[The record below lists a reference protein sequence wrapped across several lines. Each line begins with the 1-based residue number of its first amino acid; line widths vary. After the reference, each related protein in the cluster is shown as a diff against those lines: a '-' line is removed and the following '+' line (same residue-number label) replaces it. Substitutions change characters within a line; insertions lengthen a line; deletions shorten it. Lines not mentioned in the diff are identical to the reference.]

1 MSVNVVRTVDG
12 WWRLDG
18 DRAIRIDTTAETT
31 RELLADRGA
40 ITGASGAATSVG
52 ELELVSPITAP
63 CRVVAQLLNYR
74 SHAIDAGSDPKTL
87 QPTFFRKSS
96 ASISGPF
103 DPIRQPPEVALLD
116 YEIELGIVIGAEI
129 PIGTTVTD
137 DNLSDYVAG
146 VVVAN
151 DVSAREIQLTK
162 VQVYESKSYPTFT
175 PLGPRLVLLDNDE
188 LRRIPELHM
197 TLAVNGETR
206 QDQTIGND
214 LITPPAEALTRLAR
228 FQNMTAGDVLLT
240 GTPIGTAIS
249 APPKFVQKIGEL
261 IPPALKWKFFF
272 ARQAK
277 NPKYLSVDDVVTAG
291 IRTADSAIDLGTQRT
306 VVR

>member
-1 MSVNVVRTVDG
+1 MPINIIRTTDN

-18 DRAIRIDTTAETT
+18 DHAVRIDTDAQSTGA
-31 RELLADRGA
+31 LLADRA
-40 ITGASGAATSVG
+40 SIDAASGAGKNVG
-52 ELELVSPITAP
+52 ELHLVSPVTAP

-74 SHAIDAGSDPKTL
+74 SHAIDTGSDPNTL

-96 ASISGPF
+96 ASISGPN
-103 DPIRQPPEVALLD
+103 DPIRQPPEVTLLD
-116 YEIELGIVIGAEI
+116 YEIELGVVVGTEI
-129 PIGTTVTD
+129 PVGTTITD
-137 DNLSDYVAG
+137 DNLSNYVAG
-146 VVVAN
+146 FVVAN
-151 DVSAREIQLTK
+151 DVSAREVQLTK

-175 PLGPRLVLLDNDE
+175 PLGPRLVLLTNDE
-188 LRRIPELHM
+188 LRRLPELRM

-206 QDQTIGND
+206 QDQIIGDD

-249 APPKFVQKIGEL
+249 APPRVIQKVGEL
-261 IPPALKWKFFF
+261 VPPALKWKFFF

-277 NPKYLSVDDVVTAG
+277 NPRYLLVDDVVTATIG
-291 IRTADSAIDLGTQRT
+291 TPDGSIDLGEQRT
-306 VVR
+306 IVQ

>member
-1 MSVNVVRTVDG
+1 MSVNVVRTIDG

-18 DRAIRIDTTAETT
+18 DRAIRIETTAETT
-31 RELLADRGA
+31 RELLADRDA
-40 ITGASGAATSVG
+40 ITGTSGAGSSVD
-52 ELELVSPITAP
+52 ELELVSPVTTP

-74 SHAIDAGSDPKTL
+74 SHAIDAGSDPNTL

-96 ASISGPF
+96 ASVSGPF

-137 DNLSDYVAG
+137 ENLSDYVAG
-146 VVVAN
+146 VIVAN

-249 APPKFVQKIGEL
+249 APPKAVQKIGEL

-277 NPKYLSVDDVVTAG
+277 NPKYLSVDDVITAG
-291 IRTADSAIDLGTQRT
+291 IKTADGVIDLGAQET

>member
-1 MSVNVVRTVDG
+1 MPVNVIRTADA

-18 DRAIRIDTTAETT
+18 DRAIEIETTAETT
-31 RELLADRGA
+31 GQLLADRDA
-40 ITGASGAATSVG
+40 ITAASGPGTNVA
-52 ELELVSPITAP
+52 ELELVSPVTAP

-96 ASISGPF
+96 ASISGPN

-116 YEIELGIVIGAEI
+116 YEIELGVVIGAEI

-137 DNLSDYVAG
+137 GTLAKYVAG
-146 VVVAN
+146 LVVAN

-197 TLAVNGETR
+197 SLAVNGESR

-249 APPKFVQKIGEL
+249 APPKFVQKVGEL

-277 NPKYLSVDDVVTAG
+277 NPKYLSVDDVITAS
-291 IRTADSAIDLGTQRT
+291 IRTADGAIDLGIQRT

>member
-18 DRAIRIDTTAETT
+18 DRAIRIDTEAETT

-40 ITGASGAATSVG
+40 ITGASGAGTSVG
-52 ELELVSPITAP
+52 ELELVSPITTP

-74 SHAIDAGSDPKTL
+74 SHAIDAGSDPNTL

-96 ASISGPF
+96 ASVSGPF
-103 DPIRQPPEVALLD
+103 DPIRQPAEVALLD
-116 YEIELGIVIGAEI
+116 YEIELGIVVGAEI

-249 APPKFVQKIGEL
+249 APPRVVQKIGEL

-277 NPKYLSVDDVVTAG
+277 NPKYLSVDDVITAG
-291 IRTADSAIDLGTQRT
+291 IKTADGDIDLGTQET

>member
-1 MSVNVVRTVDG
+1 MSVNVVRTIDG

-18 DRAIRIDTTAETT
+18 DRAIRIETTAETT
-31 RELLADRGA
+31 RELLADRDA
-40 ITGASGAATSVG
+40 ITGASGAGASVD
-52 ELELVSPITAP
+52 ELELVSPVTTP

-74 SHAIDAGSDPKTL
+74 SHAIDAGSDPNTL
-87 QPTFFRKSS
+87 QPTFFRKFS
-96 ASISGPF
+96 ASVSGPF

-116 YEIELGIVIGAEI
+116 YEIELGIVVGAEI

-137 DNLSDYVAG
+137 ENLSDYVAG
-146 VVVAN
+146 VIVAN

-228 FQNMTAGDVLLT
+228 FQNMAAGDVLLT

-249 APPKFVQKIGEL
+249 APPKIVQKIGEL

-277 NPKYLSVDDVVTAG
+277 NPDYLSVDDVITAG
-291 IRTADSAIDLGTQRT
+291 IRTADGAIDLGMQET

>member
-1 MSVNVVRTVDG
+1 MSVNVVRTADG

-18 DRAIRIDTTAETT
+18 DRAVEIDTMAETT
-31 RELLADRGA
+31 RELLADRGV
-40 ITGASGAATSVG
+40 ITGASGAGTSVG
-52 ELELVSPITAP
+52 ELELVSPITTP

-74 SHAIDAGSDPKTL
+74 SHAIDAGSDPSTL

-96 ASISGPF
+96 ASVSGPF

-206 QDQTIGND
+206 QDLTIGND

-249 APPKFVQKIGEL
+249 APPRIVQKIGEL

-277 NPKYLSVDDVVTAG
+277 NPKYLSVDDVITAG
-291 IRTADSAIDLGTQRT
+291 IKTADGGIDLGTQET

>member
-1 MSVNVVRTVDG
+1 MPVNVIRTADA

-18 DRAIRIDTTAETT
+18 DRAIEIETSAETT
-31 RELLADRGA
+31 GQLLADRDA
-40 ITGASGAATSVG
+40 ITAASGPGTGVA
-52 ELELVSPITAP
+52 ELELVSPVTAP

-96 ASISGPF
+96 ASISGPN

-116 YEIELGIVIGAEI
+116 YEIELGVVVGAEI

-137 DNLSDYVAG
+137 DTLSKYVAG
-146 VVVAN
+146 LVVAN

-197 TLAVNGETR
+197 SLAVNGESR

-249 APPKFVQKIGEL
+249 APPKFVQKVGEL

-277 NPKYLSVDDVVTAG
+277 NPNYLSVDDVITAS
-291 IRTADSAIDLGTQRT
+291 IRTADGAIDLGTQRT

>member
-18 DRAIRIDTTAETT
+18 DRAIRIDTEAETT

-40 ITGASGAATSVG
+40 ITGASGSGKSVD
-52 ELELVSPITAP
+52 ELELVSPITTP

-74 SHAIDAGSDPKTL
+74 SHAIDAGSDPNTL

-96 ASISGPF
+96 ASVSGPF
-103 DPIRQPPEVALLD
+103 DPIRQPAEVALLD
-116 YEIELGIVIGAEI
+116 YEIELGIVLGAEI
-129 PIGTTVTD
+129 PIGTTVTEN
-137 DNLSDYVAG
+137 NLSDYVAG

-249 APPKFVQKIGEL
+249 APPRVVQKIGEL

-277 NPKYLSVDDVVTAG
+277 NPKYLSVDDVITAG
-291 IRTADSAIDLGTQRT
+291 IKTSDGTIDLGTQET

>member
-1 MSVNVVRTVDG
+1 MPVNVIRTAG
-12 WWRLDG
+12 AWWRLDG
-18 DRAIRIDTTAETT
+18 DRAIEIDTTAETT
-31 RELLADRGA
+31 GQLLADRDA
-40 ITGASGAATSVG
+40 ITAASGPGTDVA

-96 ASISGPF
+96 ASISGPN

-116 YEIELGIVIGAEI
+116 YEIELGVVVGEEI

-137 DNLSDYVAG
+137 DTLSKYVAG
-146 VVVAN
+146 LVVAN

-197 TLAVNGETR
+197 SLAVNGESR

-249 APPKFVQKIGEL
+249 APPKFVQKVGEL

-291 IRTADSAIDLGTQRT
+291 IRTADGTIDLGLQRT

>member
-1 MSVNVVRTVDG
+1 MSVNIIRTADG

-18 DRAIRIDTTAETT
+18 DQAVRIDTAAKSTG
-31 RELLADRGA
+31 ELLADRTA
-40 ITGASGAATSVG
+40 IDAASGDGKDVS

-74 SHAIDAGSDPKTL
+74 SHALDTGADPNTL

-96 ASISGPF
+96 ASISGPN

-116 YEIELGIVIGAEI
+116 YEIELGVVVGADI

-137 DNLSDYVAG
+137 DNLASYVAG
-146 VVVAN
+146 FVVAN

-188 LRRIPELHM
+188 LRRLPELRM
-197 TLAVNGETR
+197 TLAVNGEIR
-206 QDQTIGND
+206 QDQTIGDD
-214 LITPPAEALTRLAR
+214 LITPPAEAFTRLAR

-249 APPKFVQKIGEL
+249 APPKAIQKIGEL
-261 IPPALKWKFFF
+261 VPPALKWKFFF

-277 NPKYLSVDDVVTAG
+277 NPKYLSVDDIVTAT
-291 IRTADSAIDLGTQRT
+291 IRTPDGSIDLGTQET

>member
-1 MSVNVVRTVDG
+1 MSVNVVRTIDG

-18 DRAIRIDTTAETT
+18 DRAIRIETTAATT
-31 RELLADRGA
+31 RELLADRDA
-40 ITGASGAATSVG
+40 ITGASGAGSSVD
-52 ELELVSPITAP
+52 ELELVSPVTTP

-74 SHAIDAGSDPKTL
+74 SHAIDAGSDPNTL

-96 ASISGPF
+96 ASVSGPF

-116 YEIELGIVIGAEI
+116 YEIELGIVVGAEI

-137 DNLSDYVAG
+137 ENLSDYVAG
-146 VVVAN
+146 VIVAN

-249 APPKFVQKIGEL
+249 APPKIVQKIGEL

-277 NPKYLSVDDVVTAG
+277 NPDYLSVDDVITAG
-291 IRTADSAIDLGTQRT
+291 IKTADGAIDLGMQET

>member
-1 MSVNVVRTVDG
+1 MPVNVIRTADA

-18 DRAIRIDTTAETT
+18 DRAIEIDTTAETT
-31 RELLADRGA
+31 GQLLGDRDA
-40 ITGASGAATSVG
+40 ITAASGPGTSVA
-52 ELELVSPITAP
+52 ELELVSPVTAP

-96 ASISGPF
+96 ASISGPN

-116 YEIELGIVIGAEI
+116 YEIELGVVVGAEI

-137 DNLSDYVAG
+137 DTLSKYVAG
-146 VVVAN
+146 LVVAN

-197 TLAVNGETR
+197 SLAVNGESR

-249 APPKFVQKIGEL
+249 APPKFVQKVGEL

-277 NPKYLSVDDVVTAG
+277 NPKYLSVDDVITAS
-291 IRTADSAIDLGTQRT
+291 IRTADGAIDLGMQRT

>member
-1 MSVNVVRTVDG
+1 MSVNIIRTADG

-18 DRAIRIDTTAETT
+18 DQAVRIDTTAQTT
-31 RELLADRGA
+31 GHLLADRAA
-40 ITGASGAATSVG
+40 IDAASGTGTSVS
-52 ELELVSPITAP
+52 ELELISPITAP

-74 SHAIDAGSDPKTL
+74 SHAIDAGWDPKTL

-96 ASISGPF
+96 ASISGPN

-116 YEIELGIVIGAEI
+116 YEIELGVVVGADI

-137 DNLSDYVAG
+137 NDLASYVAG
-146 VVVAN
+146 FVVAN

-175 PLGPRLVLLDNDE
+175 PLGPRLVLLDKDE
-188 LRRIPELHM
+188 LRRLPELRM
-197 TLAVNGETR
+197 TLAVNGEIR
-206 QDQTIGND
+206 QDQTIGDD
-214 LITPPAEALTRLAR
+214 LITPPAEAFSRLAR

-249 APPKFVQKIGEL
+249 APPKAIQKIGEL
-261 IPPALKWKFFF
+261 VPPALKWKFFF

-277 NPKYLSVDDVVTAG
+277 NPKYLSVDDVVTAT
-291 IRTADSAIDLGTQRT
+291 IRTPDGSIDLGTQET
-306 VVR
+306 IVR

>member
-1 MSVNVVRTVDG
+1 
-12 WWRLDG
+12 
-18 DRAIRIDTTAETT
+18 
-31 RELLADRGA
+31 
-40 ITGASGAATSVG
+40 
-52 ELELVSPITAP
+52 
-63 CRVVAQLLNYR
+63 
-74 SHAIDAGSDPKTL
+74 
-87 QPTFFRKSS
+87 
-96 ASISGPF
+96 
-103 DPIRQPPEVALLD
+103 
-116 YEIELGIVIGAEI
+116 
-129 PIGTTVTD
+129 
-137 DNLSDYVAG
+137 
-146 VVVAN
+146 VAN

-197 TLAVNGETR
+197 SLAVNGESR

-214 LITPPAEALTRLAR
+214 LITPPADALTRLAR

-249 APPKFVQKIGEL
+249 APPRIVQKIGEL

-272 ARQAK
+272 ARQVK
-277 NPKYLSVDDVVTAG
+277 NPKYLSVDDVVTAS
-291 IRTADSAIDLGTQRT
+291 IRTADGTIDLGTQRT

>member
-1 MSVNVVRTVDG
+1 MSVNVVRTIDG

-18 DRAIRIDTTAETT
+18 DRAIRIETTAETT
-31 RELLADRGA
+31 RELLADRDA
-40 ITGASGAATSVG
+40 ITGASGAGSSVD
-52 ELELVSPITAP
+52 ELELVSPVTTP

-74 SHAIDAGSDPKTL
+74 SHAIDAGSDPNTL

-96 ASISGPF
+96 ASVSGPF

-116 YEIELGIVIGAEI
+116 YEIELGIVVGAEI

-137 DNLSDYVAG
+137 ENLSDYVAG
-146 VVVAN
+146 VIVAN

-214 LITPPAEALTRLAR
+214 LITPPAEALTGLAR

-249 APPKFVQKIGEL
+249 APPKFVQKVGEL

-277 NPKYLSVDDVVTAG
+277 NPKYLSVDDIITAS
-291 IRTADSAIDLGTQRT
+291 IRTADGAVDLGTQRT

>member
-1 MSVNVVRTVDG
+1 MPVNVIRTADA

-18 DRAIRIDTTAETT
+18 DRAIEIDTTAETT
-31 RELLADRGA
+31 GQLLGDRDA
-40 ITGASGAATSVG
+40 ITAASGPGTSVA
-52 ELELVSPITAP
+52 ELELVSPVTAP

-116 YEIELGIVIGAEI
+116 YEIELGVVVGAEI

-137 DNLSDYVAG
+137 DTLSKYVAG
-146 VVVAN
+146 LVVAN

-197 TLAVNGETR
+197 SLAVNGESR

-249 APPKFVQKIGEL
+249 APPKFVQKVGEL

-277 NPKYLSVDDVVTAG
+277 NPKYLSVDDVITAS
-291 IRTADSAIDLGTQRT
+291 IRTADGAIDLGMQRT

>member
-18 DRAIRIDTTAETT
+18 DRAVRIDTEAETT

-40 ITGASGAATSVG
+40 ITGASGAGTSVD
-52 ELELVSPITAP
+52 ELELVSPITTP

-74 SHAIDAGSDPKTL
+74 SHAIDAGSDPNTL
-87 QPTFFRKSS
+87 QPAFFRKSS
-96 ASISGPF
+96 ASVSGPF
-103 DPIRQPPEVALLD
+103 DPIRQPAEVALLD
-116 YEIELGIVIGAEI
+116 YEIELGIVLGAEI
-129 PIGTTVTD
+129 PVGTTVTD

-249 APPKFVQKIGEL
+249 APPRIVQKIGEL

-277 NPKYLSVDDVVTAG
+277 NPKYLSVDDVITAG
-291 IRTADSAIDLGTQRT
+291 IRTTDGTIDLGTQET

>member
-1 MSVNVVRTVDG
+1 MSVNVVRTADG

-74 SHAIDAGSDPKTL
+74 SHAVDAGSDPKTL

-96 ASISGPF
+96 ASISGPN

>member
-1 MSVNVVRTVDG
+1 MSVNVVRTIDG

-18 DRAIRIDTTAETT
+18 DRAIRIETTAETT
-31 RELLADRGA
+31 RELLADRDA
-40 ITGASGAATSVG
+40 ITGASGAGSSVD
-52 ELELVSPITAP
+52 ELELVSPVTTP

-74 SHAIDAGSDPKTL
+74 SHAIDAGSDPNTL

-96 ASISGPF
+96 ASVSGPF

-116 YEIELGIVIGAEI
+116 YEIELGIVVGAEI

-137 DNLSDYVAG
+137 ENLSDYVAG
-146 VVVAN
+146 VIVAN

-249 APPKFVQKIGEL
+249 APPKIVQKIGEL

-277 NPKYLSVDDVVTAG
+277 NPDYLSVDDVITAG
-291 IRTADSAIDLGTQRT
+291 IKTADGAIDLGTQET

>member
-1 MSVNVVRTVDG
+1 MSVNVVRTIDG

-18 DRAIRIDTTAETT
+18 DRAIRIETTAETT
-31 RELLADRGA
+31 RELLADRDA
-40 ITGASGAATSVG
+40 ITGASGAGSSVD
-52 ELELVSPITAP
+52 ELELVSPVTTP

-74 SHAIDAGSDPKTL
+74 SHAIDAGSDPNTL

-96 ASISGPF
+96 ASVSGPF

-137 DNLSDYVAG
+137 ENLSDYVAG
-146 VVVAN
+146 VIVAN

-249 APPKFVQKIGEL
+249 APPKAVQKIGEL

-277 NPKYLSVDDVVTAG
+277 NPKYLSVDDVITAG
-291 IRTADSAIDLGTQRT
+291 IKTADGVIDLGAQET

>member
-1 MSVNVVRTVDG
+1 MSVNVVRTIDG

-18 DRAIRIDTTAETT
+18 DRAIRIETTAETT
-31 RELLADRGA
+31 RELLADRDA
-40 ITGASGAATSVG
+40 ITGASGAGASVD
-52 ELELVSPITAP
+52 ELELVSPVTTP

-74 SHAIDAGSDPKTL
+74 SHAIDAGSDPNTL

-96 ASISGPF
+96 ASVSGPF

-116 YEIELGIVIGAEI
+116 YEIELGIVVGAEI

-137 DNLSDYVAG
+137 ENLSDYVAG
-146 VVVAN
+146 VIVAN

-249 APPKFVQKIGEL
+249 APPKIVQKIGEL

-277 NPKYLSVDDVVTAG
+277 NPDYLSVDDVITAG
-291 IRTADSAIDLGTQRT
+291 IRTADGAIDLGMQET

>member
-1 MSVNVVRTVDG
+1 MPVNVIRTTDA
-12 WWRLDG
+12 WWRLEG
-18 DRAIRIDTTAETT
+18 DRAFRIETTAETT
-31 RELLADRGA
+31 RELLADRDA
-40 ITGASGAATSVG
+40 ITSASGPSTSVD
-52 ELELVSPITAP
+52 ELELVSPVTAP

-96 ASISGPF
+96 ASISGPY

-116 YEIELGIVIGAEI
+116 YEIELGIVIDAEI

-137 DNLSDYVAG
+137 ENLSDFVAG
-146 VVVAN
+146 VIVAN

-188 LRRIPELHM
+188 LRRIPELNM

-249 APPKFVQKIGEL
+249 APPKVVQKIGEL

-277 NPKYLSVDDVVTAG
+277 NPKYLSVDDVITAG
-291 IRTADSAIDLGTQRT
+291 IRTADGAIDLGMQET

>member
-1 MSVNVVRTVDG
+1 MSVNVVRTIDG

-18 DRAIRIDTTAETT
+18 DRAIRIETTAETT
-31 RELLADRGA
+31 RELLADREA
-40 ITGASGAATSVG
+40 ITGASGAGSSVD
-52 ELELVSPITAP
+52 ELELVSPVTTP

-74 SHAIDAGSDPKTL
+74 SHAIDAGSDPNTL

-116 YEIELGIVIGAEI
+116 YEIELGIVVGAEI

-137 DNLSDYVAG
+137 ENLSDYVAG
-146 VVVAN
+146 VIVAN

-249 APPKFVQKIGEL
+249 APPKIVQKIGEL

-277 NPKYLSVDDVVTAG
+277 NPDYLSVDDVITAG
-291 IRTADSAIDLGTQRT
+291 IRTADGAIDLGMQET

>member
-1 MSVNVVRTVDG
+1 MSVNVVRTIDG

-18 DRAIRIDTTAETT
+18 DRAIRIETTAETT
-31 RELLADRGA
+31 RELLADRDA
-40 ITGASGAATSVG
+40 ITGASGAGSSVD
-52 ELELVSPITAP
+52 ELELVSPVTTP

-74 SHAIDAGSDPKTL
+74 SHAIDAGYDPNTL

-96 ASISGPF
+96 ASVSGPF

-116 YEIELGIVIGAEI
+116 YEIELGIVVGAEI

-137 DNLSDYVAG
+137 ENLSDYVAG
-146 VVVAN
+146 VIVAN

-197 TLAVNGETR
+197 TLAVNGDTR

-214 LITPPAEALTRLAR
+214 LIIPPAEALTMLAR

-249 APPKFVQKIGEL
+249 APPKIVQKIGEL

-277 NPKYLSVDDVVTAG
+277 NPDYLSVDDVITAG
-291 IRTADSAIDLGTQRT
+291 IRTADGAIDLGMQET

>member
-1 MSVNVVRTVDG
+1 MPVNVIRTAG
-12 WWRLDG
+12 AWWRLDG
-18 DRAIRIDTTAETT
+18 DRAIEIETSAETT
-31 RELLADRGA
+31 GQLLADRDA
-40 ITGASGAATSVG
+40 ITAASGPGADVA

-96 ASISGPF
+96 ASISGPN

-116 YEIELGIVIGAEI
+116 YEIELGVVVGEEI

-137 DNLSDYVAG
+137 DTLSKYVAG
-146 VVVAN
+146 LVVAN

-197 TLAVNGETR
+197 SLAVNGESR

-249 APPKFVQKIGEL
+249 APPKFVQKVGEL

-277 NPKYLSVDDVVTAG
+277 NPNYLSVDDVITAS
-291 IRTADSAIDLGTQRT
+291 IRTADGAIDLGTQRT

>member
-1 MSVNVVRTVDG
+1 MFVNVVRTVDG

-18 DRAIRIDTTAETT
+18 DRAIRIDTEAQTT

-40 ITGASGAATSVG
+40 ITGASGAGTSVG
-52 ELELVSPITAP
+52 ELELVSPITTP

-74 SHAIDAGSDPKTL
+74 SHAIDAGSDPNTL

-96 ASISGPF
+96 ASVSGPF
-103 DPIRQPPEVALLD
+103 DPIRQPAEVALLD
-116 YEIELGIVIGAEI
+116 YEIELGIVVGAEI

-249 APPKFVQKIGEL
+249 APARIVQKIGEL

-277 NPKYLSVDDVVTAG
+277 NPKYLSVDDVITAG
-291 IRTADSAIDLGTQRT
+291 IKTTDGTIDLGTQET

>member
-18 DRAIRIDTTAETT
+18 DRAIRIDTEAETT

-40 ITGASGAATSVG
+40 ITGASGSGESVD
-52 ELELVSPITAP
+52 ELELVSPITTP

-74 SHAIDAGSDPKTL
+74 SHAIDAGSDPNTL

-96 ASISGPF
+96 ASVSGPF
-103 DPIRQPPEVALLD
+103 DPIRQPAEVALLD
-116 YEIELGIVIGAEI
+116 YEIELGIVLGAEI

-249 APPKFVQKIGEL
+249 APPRVVQKIGEL

-277 NPKYLSVDDVVTAG
+277 NPKYLSVDDVITAG
-291 IRTADSAIDLGTQRT
+291 IKTSDGSIDLGTQET

>member
-1 MSVNVVRTVDG
+1 MSVNVVRTTDA

-18 DRAIRIDTTAETT
+18 DRAIEIDTKAETT

-40 ITGASGAATSVG
+40 ITGASGSGIDVV
-52 ELELVSPITAP
+52 ELELVSPITTP

-74 SHAIDAGSDPKTL
+74 SHAIDAGSDPNTL

-96 ASISGPF
+96 ASVSGPF

-137 DNLSDYVAG
+137 DNLADYVAG
-146 VVVAN
+146 VIVAN

-188 LRRIPELHM
+188 LRRLPELHM
-197 TLAVNGETR
+197 PGPDHR
-206 QDQTIGND
+206 QRPHH
-214 LITPPAEALTRLAR
+214 TPGRGAHQVGQVPEHDRRRRAAHR
-228 FQNMTAGDVLLT
+228 
-240 GTPIGTAIS
+240 
-249 APPKFVQKIGEL
+249 
-261 IPPALKWKFFF
+261 
-272 ARQAK
+272 
-277 NPKYLSVDDVVTAG
+277 NPHRHSHFRATEN
-291 IRTADSAIDLGTQRT
+291 RTENR
-306 VVR
+306 

>member
-18 DRAIRIDTTAETT
+18 DRAVRIDTEAETT

-40 ITGASGAATSVG
+40 ITGASGAGTSVD
-52 ELELVSPITAP
+52 ELELVSPITTP

-74 SHAIDAGSDPKTL
+74 SHAIDAGSDPNTL

-96 ASISGPF
+96 ASVSGPF
-103 DPIRQPPEVALLD
+103 DPIRQPAEVALLD
-116 YEIELGIVIGAEI
+116 YEIELGIVVGAEI
-129 PIGTTVTD
+129 PVGTTVTD

-249 APPKFVQKIGEL
+249 APPRIVQKIGEL

-277 NPKYLSVDDVVTAG
+277 NPKYLSVDDVITAG
-291 IRTADSAIDLGTQRT
+291 IRTTDGTIDLGTQET

>member
-1 MSVNVVRTVDG
+1 MPVNIIRTIDS

-18 DRAIRIDTTAETT
+18 DLAVRIDTAAHTT
-31 RELLADRGA
+31 RELLADREA
-40 ITGASGAATSVG
+40 IDAASGTGTHLA
-52 ELELVSPITAP
+52 ELELVSPITTP

-96 ASISGPF
+96 ASISGPN

-116 YEIELGIVIGAEI
+116 YEIELGVVVGADI

-137 DNLSDYVAG
+137 DNLSAYVAG
-146 VVVAN
+146 FVVAN

-188 LRRIPELHM
+188 LRRLPELHM

-214 LITPPAEALTRLAR
+214 LITPPADAPTRLAR

-249 APPKFVQKIGEL
+249 APSKVIQKIGEL
-261 IPPALKWKFFF
+261 IPPDLKWKFFF

-277 NPKYLSVDDVVTAG
+277 NPKYLSVDDVVTAT
-291 IRTADSAIDLGTQRT
+291 IRTADGSIDLGTQET

>member
-1 MSVNVVRTVDG
+1 MSVNVVRTTDA

-18 DRAIRIDTTAETT
+18 DRAIEIDTKAETT
-31 RELLADRGA
+31 GELLADRGA
-40 ITGASGAATSVG
+40 ITGASGSGTDVD
-52 ELELVSPITAP
+52 ELELVSPITTP

-74 SHAIDAGSDPKTL
+74 SHAIDAGSDPNTL

-96 ASISGPF
+96 ASVSGPF

-137 DNLSDYVAG
+137 DNLADYVAG
-146 VVVAN
+146 VIVAN

-188 LRRIPELHM
+188 LRRLPELHM
-197 TLAVNGETR
+197 TLAVNGVTR

-249 APPKFVQKIGEL
+249 APPKIVQKIGEL

-272 ARQAK
+272 ARQAG
-277 NPKYLSVDDVVTAG
+277 NPKYLSVDDVVTAEIKTTDG
-291 IRTADSAIDLGTQRT
+291 AIDLGEQRT

>member
-1 MSVNVVRTVDG
+1 MSVNVVRTIDG

-18 DRAIRIDTTAETT
+18 DRAIRVETTAETT
-31 RELLADRGA
+31 RELLADRDA
-40 ITGASGAATSVG
+40 ITGASGAGSSVD
-52 ELELVSPITAP
+52 ELELVSPVTTP

-74 SHAIDAGSDPKTL
+74 SHAIDAGSDPNTL

-96 ASISGPF
+96 ASVSGPF

-116 YEIELGIVIGAEI
+116 YEIELGIVVGAEI

-137 DNLSDYVAG
+137 ENLSDYVAG
-146 VVVAN
+146 VIVAN

-249 APPKFVQKIGEL
+249 APPKIVQKIGEL

-277 NPKYLSVDDVVTAG
+277 NPDYLSVDDVITAG
-291 IRTADSAIDLGTQRT
+291 IKTADGAIDLGTQET

>member
-31 RELLADRGA
+31 SELLADRDA
-40 ITGASGAATSVG
+40 ITGASGVGSSVD
-52 ELELVSPITAP
+52 ELELVSPVTTP

-74 SHAIDAGSDPKTL
+74 SHAIDAGSDPNTL

-96 ASISGPF
+96 ASVSGPF

-116 YEIELGIVIGAEI
+116 YEIELGIVVGAEI

-146 VVVAN
+146 MVVAN

-249 APPKFVQKIGEL
+249 APPKIVQKIGEL

-277 NPKYLSVDDVVTAG
+277 NPDYLSVDDVITAG
-291 IRTADSAIDLGTQRT
+291 IKTADGGIDLGTQET

>member
-1 MSVNVVRTVDG
+1 MPVNVIRTAG
-12 WWRLDG
+12 AWWRLDG
-18 DRAIRIDTTAETT
+18 DRAIEIETSAETT
-31 RELLADRGA
+31 GQLLADRDA
-40 ITGASGAATSVG
+40 ITAASGPGADVA

-96 ASISGPF
+96 ASISGPN

-116 YEIELGIVIGAEI
+116 YEIELGVVVGEEI

-137 DNLSDYVAG
+137 DTLSKYVAG
-146 VVVAN
+146 LVVAN

-197 TLAVNGETR
+197 SLAVNGESR

-249 APPKFVQKIGEL
+249 APPKFVQKVGEL

-272 ARQAK
+272 ACQAK
-277 NPKYLSVDDVVTAG
+277 NPNYLSVDDVITAS
-291 IRTADSAIDLGTQRT
+291 IRTADGAIDLGTQRT